1 VQELVENRMK
11 RIAAMLAL
19 ALAAGAAL
27 AQLADGEVR
36 RVDREGKKITLKH
49 GPIQNVD
56 MPAMTMAFAVK
67 DPAMLDRVK
76 AGDQV
81 RFRVEKIGETYTL
94 VAIERAR

>member
-1 VQELVENRMK
+1 MK
-11 RIAAMLAL
+11 RIAAVLAL
-19 ALAAGAAL
+19 ALAAGSAL
-27 AQLADGEVR
+27 AQLTDGEVR

-67 DPAMLDRVK
+67 DAAMLDRVK

-81 RFRVEKIGETYTL
+81 RFRVVKIGETYTV

>member
-1 VQELVENRMK
+1 MK

-19 ALAAGAAL
+19 ALAAGSAL
-27 AQLADGEVR
+27 AQLTDGEVR

-67 DPAMLDRVK
+67 DAAMLDRVK

-81 RFRVEKIGETYTL
+81 RFRVEKIGETYTV

>member
-1 VQELVENRMK
+1 MK
-11 RIAAMLAL
+11 RIAAVLAL
-19 ALAAGAAL
+19 ALAAGSAL
-27 AQLADGEVR
+27 AQLTDGEVR

-49 GPIQNVD
+49 GPIPNVD

-67 DPAMLDRVK
+67 DAAMLDRVK

-81 RFRVEKIGETYTL
+81 RFRIEKIGETYTL

>member
-1 VQELVENRMK
+1 MK
-11 RIAAMLAL
+11 RIATALAL
-19 ALAAGAAL
+19 ALAAVSAL
-27 AQLADGEVR
+27 AQLTDGEVR

-67 DPAMLDRVK
+67 DAAMLDRVK

-94 VAIERAR
+94 TAIERAR

>member
-1 VQELVENRMK
+1 MK

-19 ALAAGAAL
+19 ALAAGTAL
-27 AQLADGEVR
+27 AQLTDGEVR

-81 RFRVEKIGETYTL
+81 RFRIEKIGETYTL

>member
-1 VQELVENRMK
+1 MK
-11 RIAAMLAL
+11 RIAAVLAL
-19 ALAAGAAL
+19 ALAAGNAL
-27 AQLADGEVR
+27 AQLTDGEVR

-67 DPAMLDRVK
+67 DAAMLDRVK

-81 RFRVEKIGETYTL
+81 RFRIEKIGETYTL

>member
-1 VQELVENRMK
+1 MN
-11 RIAAMLAL
+11 RIATALAL
-19 ALAAGAAL
+19 ALAAGSAL
-27 AQLADGEVR
+27 AQLTEGEVR

-49 GPIQNVD
+49 GPIQNVE

-94 VAIERAR
+94 TAIERAR

>member
-1 VQELVENRMK
+1 MK
-11 RIAAMLAL
+11 RIAAVLAL
-19 ALAAGAAL
+19 ALAAGSAL
-27 AQLADGEVR
+27 AQLTDGEVR

-76 AGDQV
+76 VGDQV
-81 RFRVEKIGETYTL
+81 RFRIEKVGETYTL

>member
-1 VQELVENRMK
+1 MK
-11 RIAAMLAL
+11 RIAAILAL
-19 ALAAGAAL
+19 ALAAGSAL
-27 AQLADGEVR
+27 AQLTDGEVR

-49 GPIQNVD
+49 GPIQNLD

-67 DPAMLDRVK
+67 DVAMLDRVK

>member
-1 VQELVENRMK
+1 MK

-19 ALAAGAAL
+19 ALAAGSAL
-27 AQLADGEVR
+27 AQLTDGEVR

-81 RFRVEKIGETYTL
+81 RFRVEKIGETYTV

>member
-1 VQELVENRMK
+1 MN
-11 RIAAMLAL
+11 RIATALAL
-19 ALAAGAAL
+19 ALAAGSAL
-27 AQLADGEVR
+27 AQLTEGEVR
-36 RVDREGKKITLKH
+36 RVDREAKKITLKH
-49 GPIQNVD
+49 GPIRDVD

-94 VAIERAR
+94 TAIERAR

>member
-1 VQELVENRMK
+1 MK
-11 RIAAMLAL
+11 RIAAVLAL
-19 ALAAGAAL
+19 ALAAGSAL
-27 AQLADGEVR
+27 AQLTDGEVR

-67 DPAMLDRVK
+67 DAAMLDRVK

-81 RFRVEKIGETYTL
+81 RFRVEKIGETYTV

>member
-1 VQELVENRMK
+1 MK
-11 RIAAMLAL
+11 RIAAVLAL
-19 ALAAGAAL
+19 ALAAGSAL
-27 AQLADGEVR
+27 AQLTDGEVR

>member
-1 VQELVENRMK
+1 MK
-11 RIAAMLAL
+11 RMAAILVL
-19 ALAAGAAL
+19 ALAAGSAL

-36 RVDREGKKITLKH
+36 RVDRQAKKITLKH
-49 GPIQNVD
+49 GPIPNVD

-67 DPAMLDRVK
+67 DAAMLDRVK

-81 RFRVEKIGETYTL
+81 RFRIEKIGETYTV